1 MFQESKL
8 REIKIIVRPC
18 WSSGLQSYIFEA
30 RVGPTASQRHF
41 HVKFIGVKV
50 LSKQSGKWK
59 NERMSEKN

>member
-1 MFQESKL
+1 MFQESEL

-18 WSSGLQSYIFEA
+18 WPSGLRSYRFEA
-30 RVGPTASQRHF
+30 RVGPMASQRHF
-41 HVKFIGVKV
+41 QVKFIGVKV